1 MSVTIGL
8 HLPCID
14 QGIGFY
20 KEHLAQNL
28 SEAYYYY
35 NNVTVTSKR
44 GCKHSDCM
52 SMYMQTL
59 LKQLK
64 MTVMYDLIGARG
76 EGGHNLGH
84 NNVILGK

>member
-1 MSVTIGL
+1 
-8 HLPCID
+8 
-14 QGIGFY
+14 
-20 KEHLAQNL
+20 
-28 SEAYYYY
+28 
-35 NNVTVTSKR
+35 
-44 GCKHSDCM
+44 
-52 SMYMQTL
+52 MQMQ